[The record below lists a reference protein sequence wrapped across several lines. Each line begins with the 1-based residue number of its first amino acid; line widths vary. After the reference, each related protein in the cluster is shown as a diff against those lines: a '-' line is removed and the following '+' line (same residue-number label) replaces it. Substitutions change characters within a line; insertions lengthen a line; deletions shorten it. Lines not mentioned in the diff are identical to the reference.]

1 MLTKKIIAI
10 IPARGGSKGLPR
22 KNIKLFNGKPLIAYT
37 IEVALASEYI
47 ERIFVSTNDKEIA
60 DISRKYK
67 AEVIMRPDDISKDN
81 SLRKDA
87 IKHVIKTL
95 KTEMKYSPEIIVYLQ
110 PTSPLRT
117 VKDLDSALEMY
128 LNNDCDSVVSVC
140 ESKDSP
146 YWSLIVKHKYIEP
159 LFGWE
164 YFTNMR
170 RQDLP
175 TTFILN
181 GAIYITSVIR
191 FLENNN
197 LFSRK
202 TLPYKMPIG
211 RSVDIDDEFDF
222 KLAEWLII
230 NKNGE

>member
-1 MLTKKIIAI
+1 MTKKIIAI
-10 IPARGGSKGLPR
+10 IPARGGSKGLPK
-22 KNIKLFNGKPLIAYT
+22 KNIKILNGKPLIAYT
-37 IEVALASEYI
+37 IDVALASKYLD
-47 ERIFVSTNDKEIA
+47 RIFVSTNDKEIS
-60 DISRKYK
+60 DISRKYG
-67 AEVIMRPDDISKDN
+67 AEIIKRPDIIAKDN
-81 SLRKDA
+81 SLRRDV

-95 KTEMKYSPEIIVYLQ
+95 KTEMNYSPEIIVYLQ

-117 VKDLDSALEMY
+117 VKDLDLALEMY
-128 LNNDCDSVVSVC
+128 LNNNCESVVSVC
-140 ESKDSP
+140 ESSNSP

-164 YFTNMR
+164 YFTNRR

-191 FLENNN
+191 FLKNNN

-202 TLPYKMPIG
+202 TLPYIMPTR
-211 RSVDIDDEFDF
+211 RSVDIDNKFDF
-222 KLAEWLII
+222 KLAEWLI
-230 NKNGE
+230 KDDNGEE